1 MNTMITSE
9 NNLGFILEDMESKLL
24 KARQHEYNNMI
35 NNPFQLRFMNKYMSL
50 YRGIGNTTFL
60 LELAIKNDCYLVVP
74 TVAQAQQLK
83 KDSGYQKIYSA
94 TEFLTHSLK
103 LEEDYIVDSIFE
115 LELEAIVAS
124 KNKNPIAGLVIY

>member
-1 MNTMITSE
+1 MNTMVTSE
-9 NNLGFILEDMESKLL
+9 NNLRLILKDIESNLL

-50 YRGIGNTTFL
+50 YRGMGNTTFL
-60 LELAIKNDCYLVVP
+60 LELAMENDCYFVVR

-83 KDSGYQKIYSA
+83 KDSGYQKIYPT

-103 LEEDYIVDSIFE
+103 LEEDYIVDSILE
-115 LELEAIVAS
+115 LELKAIVAS